1 MRMTPLEL
9 LIQGIPE
16 VIAGAALCFA
26 LAGVGLRWRHIIPL
40 GVASALVM
48 YVIRLLPLPF
58 GVHTII
64 LCVFLAGYLRLVF
77 RITVLR
83 ALCAAFIT
91 IGLVILFESVCSIAL
106 FEVTGLSYAQVKTNR
121 LVWALFGWPQVV
133 LLFASAFLVEYLRRR
148 YGRK

>member
-16 VIAGAALCFA
+16 VIAGVALCFA
-26 LAGVGLRWRHIIPL
+26 LAGVGLKWRHIVPL
-40 GVASALVM
+40 GVAGAVAIYL
-48 YVIRLLPLPF
+48 IRLLPLPF
-58 GVHTII
+58 GVHAII
-64 LCVFLAGYLRLVF
+64 LYVFLAGYLRLVF

-83 ALCAAFIT
+83 ALYAGFIV
-91 IGLVILFESVCSIAL
+91 IGLVILFESVCTVTL
-106 FEVTGLSYAQVKTNR
+106 FKVTGLSYAQVKTNR
-121 LVWALFGWPQVV
+121 LLWALFGWPQVV